1 MRLTLSH
8 HCCRTRPVPDG
19 IARVAAPAAPVS
31 TPNGPAAADE
41 VFEWMNRQV
50 TWQSLLADLEVL
62 ACLAHGD
69 AFTEAGRSVT

>member
-8 HCCRTRPVPDG
+8 CCCRAQLVPDED
-19 IARVAAPAAPVS
+19 AHREAPADSVS

-50 TWQSLLADLEVL
+50 TWQSILADLEVL
-62 ACLAHGD
+62 AWLTETD
-69 AFTEAGRSVT
+69 ADG